1 MSLAVLTAVYP
12 KAEPYIAD
20 MVKSLAEQT
29 DQDYVLYV
37 LNDGVSQV
45 EKYFSALIN
54 KTKILPVS
62 GTASYIRKHGIRQMI
77 ADGIGLVVFADSD
90 DFFSPNRIALSR
102 HFLKT
107 FDVVVNELMTFG
119 ENCRQPTALLG
130 PHIKNGERLTLS
142 DVLDHNMLGLS
153 NTAARVACISKYFE
167 HVGDDLI
174 AFDWALYVRALFD
187 GASCVFTSQAITHYR
202 QHHDNIATIDQ
213 LDDTK
218 LLQAVR
224 VKAAHFAALAD
235 IGKPFRDRSCDYGA
249 LLDHFEKRPENV
261 RLYSAFLKNHKPPSG
276 LWWSSAQYPKEF
288 MHASVR

>member
-1 MSLAVLTAVYP
+1 MSLAILTAVYP

-37 LNDGVSQV
+37 LNDGVPEV
-45 EKYFSALIN
+45 EKYFSTLIN

-62 GTASYIRKHGIRQMI
+62 GTASYIRKHGLRQVI
-77 ADGIGLVVFADSD
+77 SDGVDLVVFADSD
-90 DFFSPNRIALSR
+90 DFFCPNRIAISR
-102 HFLKT
+102 QFLMK
-107 FDVVVNELMTFG
+107 FDVVVNELITFG
-119 ENCRQPTALLG
+119 ENCRRPAPLLG
-130 PHIKNGERLTLS
+130 PHVKNGERLTLS

-153 NTAARVACISKYFE
+153 NTAAHVACISKYFD

-213 LDDTK
+213 LDDKK

-249 LLDHFEKRPENV
+249 LLDHFEKKPENV
-261 RLYSAFLKNHKPPSG
+261 RLYSAFLKNHKPPCG

-288 MHASVR
+288 MYASVR